1 MPAAAGRAPLPAGAV
16 IALVVGVALAASV
29 VGYASTLRGYFQGDD
44 FGFVGHYFDFPLS
57 EWPRLFFRGWAD
69 GLWSSSYRELRPL
82 NALAFIV
89 DARLWGVEPMGYR
102 LTNLAVHAMSAAL
115 VGLIAWR
122 VSRREAM
129 VAAIAAGFF
138 ALHPVNAHAVAWI
151 TGRVD
156 LLSTAF
162 LLAGFLGFLGYRD
175 TARDVWLVLL
185 AGGQAG
191 AVFTKESGVT
201 LVGFLVLAD
210 LLWLR
215 PRVRG
220 GGTWWPYAVCG
231 TLLVA
236 YFSCRWIAF
245 GDGHPGGI
253 GRGLPD
259 LAATHTYLEFL
270 RREVAYL
277 AHLLPP
283 LQPWLVAWRDDGFA
297 LGLGRIA
304 QVMLTALAVV
314 LAGWMIRRWLVR
326 TTLPADRAAVVFF
339 AGAWFAVGTAPLMAT
354 YFSAR
359 HLYLAAPGLCVAG
372 ALGLRAVFPRLS
384 ASVGI
389 ATLLGGFLL
398 TQAWQTLAP
407 WRRGAELS
415 LAIAHE
421 VHAAAARVPAG
432 GALLVDAP
440 ALVEGAFCWSWAL
453 PYALQPPF
461 AAARSG
467 REPTLLQ
474 APDTY
479 AFSAAWRR
487 PELFARLGEI
497 EGDCLLVE
505 RTPRGELR
513 TVTIPAARV
522 RAAARHLR
530 GESREE
536 DAEMWQRFLTALR
549 EW

>member
-1 MPAAAGRAPLPAGAV
+1 M
-16 IALVVGVALAASV
+16 VGVALVASV
-29 VGYASTLRGYFQGDD
+29 VGYVSTLRGYFQGDD

-57 EWPRLFFRGWAD
+57 EWPRLFLRGWAD

-89 DARLWGVEPMGYR
+89 DGRLWGVEPMGYR
-102 LTNLAVHAMSAAL
+102 LTNLAVHAISAAL
-115 VGLIAWR
+115 VGLIACR
-122 VSRREAM
+122 VSRRD
-129 VAAIAAGFF
+129 AAAAVIAAGLF

-162 LLAGFLGFLGYRD
+162 LLAAFLGFMGYRE
-175 TARDVWLVLL
+175 TARGAWLLLL
-185 AGGQAG
+185 AVGQAG

-231 TLLVA
+231 ALLVA

-259 LAATHTYLEFL
+259 LASAQTYLDFL
-270 RREVAYL
+270 RREVAYV

-283 LQPWLVAWRDDGFA
+283 LQPWLTAWRDDGFA
-297 LGLGRIA
+297 LDLGRIVQA
-304 QVMLTALAVV
+304 MLAVLAVV
-314 LAGWMIRRWLVR
+314 SAGWMIRRWLVR
-326 TTLPADRAAVVFF
+326 TTLPADRAAVLFF
-339 AGAWFAVGTAPLMAT
+339 AGAWLAVATVPLMAT

-359 HLYLAAPGLCVAG
+359 HLYLAVPGLCVAG

-384 ASVGI
+384 ASVGV

-398 TQAWQTLAP
+398 MQAWQTLAP

-415 LAIAHE
+415 RAIAHE

-432 GALLVDAP
+432 GALLVDVP

-461 AAARSG
+461 AAASDSG
-467 REPTLLQ
+467 EPTLLQ
-474 APDTY
+474 RPDIY
-479 AFSAAWRR
+479 AFSAAWQR

-505 RTPRGELR
+505 RTSQGELR
-513 TVTIPAARV
+513 SVTISAGRV

-530 GESREE
+530 PGSREE
-536 DAEMWQRFLTALR
+536 DAEIWRRFLTALR
-549 EW
+549 ES